1 LKQLIARDSRNE
13 ASKASMISKIKKR
26 YSFKDN
32 KANLDELVNALD
44 TSLLAGEWELTK
56 VSKFT
61 KYLFTL
67 TDSGSAPQLYTQQDF
82 AKYIASH
89 QTKRTAASAQAVGYS
104 MYDQWVGETCLGFY
118 ETRLDKL
125 FPDFRNLM
133 KEYRDGILLFDLTDK
148 MVWSKAVKDTSGLE
162 SFYSQNKNNYL
173 WGDRYDAVIYS
184 SKDNKAMTE
193 FRKQVIKGKRP
204 IPDILLSLNKSASDP
219 IVQKEARFN
228 KGENELVDASKGKV
242 GVGELVS
249 RNDVWYFVDI
259 KQNLTA
265 TPKSIDEARGLITA
279 DYQSYL
285 EKNWIASL
293 QSKYAVSVNQEVLSN
308 MWK

>member
-1 LKQLIARDSRNE
+1 
-13 ASKASMISKIKKR
+13 
-26 YSFKDN
+26 
-32 KANLDELVNALD
+32 
-44 TSLLAGEWELTK
+44 
-56 VSKFT
+56 
-61 KYLFTL
+61 
-67 TDSGSAPQLYTQQDF
+67 
-82 AKYIASH
+82 
-89 QTKRTAASAQAVGYS
+89 
-104 MYDQWVGETCLGFY
+104 MYEQWVGETCLGFY
-118 ETRLDKL
+118 ESRLDKL

-228 KGENELVDASKGKV
+228 KGENELVDASTGKV

-249 RNDVWYFVDI
+249 RNDVWYLVDI

>member
-1 LKQLIARDSRNE
+1 
-13 ASKASMISKIKKR
+13 
-26 YSFKDN
+26 
-32 KANLDELVNALD
+32 
-44 TSLLAGEWELTK
+44 
-56 VSKFT
+56 
-61 KYLFTL
+61 
-67 TDSGSAPQLYTQQDF
+67 
-82 AKYIASH
+82 
-89 QTKRTAASAQAVGYS
+89 
-104 MYDQWVGETCLGFY
+104 
-118 ETRLDKL
+118 
-125 FPDFRNLM
+125 
-133 KEYRDGILLFDLTDK
+133 
-148 MVWSKAVKDTSGLE
+148 
-162 SFYSQNKNNYL
+162 
-173 WGDRYDAVIYS
+173 
-184 SKDNKAMTE
+184 MTE

-228 KGENELVDASKGKV
+228 KGENELVDASTGKV

-249 RNDVWYFVDI
+249 RNDVWYLVDI

-285 EKNWIASL
+285 EKNWISSL